1 MEFCTKDA
9 VEHCLICTLVKCIK
23 MWYLI
28 VYREV
33 IPMAKNSEARIKA
46 NNKYN
51 DKAYDR
57 INIAVPKGNKAI
69 LQEVA
74 NRYGL
79 SVNGYLNRLIDEAME
94 REGVSRIAVRG
105 TDDNAGV

>member
-1 MEFCTKDA
+1 MVMTG
-9 VEHCLICTLVKCIK
+9 
-23 MWYLI
+23 
-28 VYREV
+28 R
-33 IPMAKNSEARIKA
+33 S
-46 NNKYN
+46 NNRYN

-79 SVNGYLNRLIDEAME
+79 SVNGYLNKLIDEAME
-94 REGVSRIAVRG
+94 REGMSQVATGSTEDSIG
-105 TDDNAGV
+105 DGFSFSEG

>member
-1 MEFCTKDA
+1 
-9 VEHCLICTLVKCIK
+9 
-23 MWYLI
+23 
-28 VYREV
+28 
-33 IPMAKNSEARIKA
+33 MAKNSEARIKA

-74 NRYGL
+74 NRHGL

-94 REGVSRIAVRG
+94 REGVSQVATG
-105 TDDNAGV
+105 STEDSTGA

>member
-1 MEFCTKDA
+1 M
-9 VEHCLICTLVKCIK
+9 ICTLVKCIE

-28 VYREV
+28 VQREV
-33 IPMAKNSEARIKA
+33 IAMAKNSEARIKA
-46 NNKYN
+46 NNRYN

-57 INIAVPKGNKAI
+57 INIAVPKGKKAI

-79 SVNGYLNRLIDEAME
+79 SVNGYLNKLIDEAME
-94 REGVSRIAVRG
+94 REGMSQIATG
-105 TDDNAGV
+105 STEDSTGA